1 MTIDPSELEKAF
13 RIVEAYGY
21 GRLDSYK
28 EAMKIFRRIAEELPV
43 KTLEEM
49 QAEFYGILDDAKVYL
64 YPDEQRTMSGIKA
77 VMSAA
82 WDGVGEWRD

>member
-13 RIVEAYGY
+13 RKVAAYEY

-28 EAMKIFRRIAEELPV
+28 EATKIFRRIAEELPA

-49 QAEFYGILDDAKVYL
+49 QAEFYGILYDAKVYL
-64 YPDEQRTMSGIKA
+64 YPGEQRTVSAIKA
-77 VMSAA
+77 VMSGA
-82 WDGVGEWRD
+82 WDGIGEWRD